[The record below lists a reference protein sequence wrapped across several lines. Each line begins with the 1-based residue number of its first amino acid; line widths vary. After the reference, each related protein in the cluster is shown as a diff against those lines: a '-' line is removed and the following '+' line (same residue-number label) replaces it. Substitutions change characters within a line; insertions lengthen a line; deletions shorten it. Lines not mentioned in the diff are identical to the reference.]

1 MSRAF
6 VFFAAYIV
14 GILVIGAV
22 FVAVLLLGSY
32 GWAGSIGGAGQSPAA
47 AGPIGSFEIH
57 AFDLGFKPSMVS
69 IATPGQYR
77 VTLVNDGG
85 LAHDL
90 TFDNGTIIKA
100 DPHVTSTGLVTIPA
114 GGLNF
119 QCSVPGHAEA
129 GMTGMV
135 MLGSAGEASVA
146 PSASLT
152 PAQIAAEDEAVTKSF
167 PAKTTGKGA
176 QILKPRILADGT
188 KQFELTASVIQWE
201 VSPGKP
207 VTAWAY
213 NQMVPGPT
221 IRVKLGD
228 RVKVVLHNKLPAPT
242 TIHFHGLT
250 VPNNMDG
257 VPVISQPAV
266 LPGQSFTYAFT
277 VRNVG
282 SNMYH
287 SHFMAQQQV
296 PMGLLGAFIVDDP
309 NEPAATVDYPMILN
323 DGPLGSTLNGKS
335 FPATEPIVVKK
346 GQKVLIR
353 YMNEGLQIHPMH
365 LHGLAQ
371 EVVALDG
378 HLLAHPYVQDTVMVA
393 PGQRVDV
400 LINASEVGTWAL
412 HCHILTHAEG
422 DHGMFGMVTA
432 VVVK

>member
-1 MSRAF
+1 
-6 VFFAAYIV
+6 
-14 GILVIGAV
+14 
-22 FVAVLLLGSY
+22 
-32 GWAGSIGGAGQSPAA
+32 
-47 AGPIGSFEIH
+47 
-57 AFDLGFKPSMVS
+57 
-69 IATPGQYR
+69 
-77 VTLVNDGG
+77 
-85 LAHDL
+85 
-90 TFDNGTIIKA
+90 
-100 DPHVTSTGLVTIPA
+100 
-114 GGLNF
+114 
-119 QCSVPGHAEA
+119 
-129 GMTGMV
+129 
-135 MLGSAGEASVA
+135 
-146 PSASLT
+146 
-152 PAQIAAEDEAVTKSF
+152 
-167 PAKTTGKGA
+167 
-176 QILKPRILADGT
+176 
-188 KQFELTASVIQWE
+188 
-201 VSPGKP
+201 
-207 VTAWAY
+207 
-213 NQMVPGPT
+213 MVPGPT